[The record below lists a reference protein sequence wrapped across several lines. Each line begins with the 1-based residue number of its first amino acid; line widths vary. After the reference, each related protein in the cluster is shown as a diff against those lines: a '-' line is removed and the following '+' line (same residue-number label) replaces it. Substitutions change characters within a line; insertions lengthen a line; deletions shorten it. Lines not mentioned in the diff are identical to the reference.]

1 MMKKEQLGAI
11 QKKLAISFKENA
23 LRVNFCSHK
32 NAGCKRLFPVFPK
45 FFRDT
50 LIQGRFGGRSSRT
63 CRFSRGKTFRGAIFE
78 NMSIFKGENTFT
90 LQFFCIHDYF
100 KISNFKIFDSRTVDH
115 NIPILLQHVN
125 IFMLRKISAESISH
139 FSFWDRRIK

>member
-63 CRFSRGKTFRGAIFE
+63 CRFSRGKTRLHYNCFVYMIILKFRISKFSTLARLIITYLYFY
-78 NMSIFKGENTFT
+78 NMSTF
-90 LQFFCIHDYF
+90 LCYEKFPLNLFLILAF
-100 KISNFKIFDSRTVDH
+100 GIEGLSNLHGSVAWCRDVAD
-115 NIPILLQHVN
+115 
-125 IFMLRKISAESISH
+125 A
-139 FSFWDRRIK
+139 